1 MHQCWWFPNAR
12 KLIMRYPQEA
22 QHQQLS
28 LHYHISPTSSPYKRR
43 NTGLAFIINIALF
56 PIMTRAIPIHPA
68 YVDSVKARDAAPLLH
83 QIEDF
88 EAFNKVVDAHC
99 ATFKVP
105 EVIEEDRKVE
115 FNGKTLD
122 LTLLRP
128 LGTEKEVLPVIIF

>member
-1 MHQCWWFPNAR
+1 MTASLLSCIHERRSISNSSHHTMSHSPPL
-12 KLIMRYPQEA
+12 LIKDATLAWPST
-22 QHQQLS
+22 S
-28 LHYHISPTSSPYKRR
+28 L
-43 NTGLAFIINIALF
+43 LLF
-56 PIMTRAIPIHPA
+56 SIMTRAIPIHPA

-83 QIEDF
+83 QIKDF
-88 EAFNKVVDAHC
+88 EEFNKAVDAHC